1 MNGANSQARFEPRT
15 EQKMTNVLS
24 VSTDIAIKTEAEC
37 QPLLKTPDTIV
48 TVEHLK
54 QSTIDAE
61 KQPEVQ
67 PKES

>member
-1 MNGANSQARFEPRT
+1 
-15 EQKMTNVLS
+15 MTNVLS